1 MALYLGKNKIASGAN
16 SNVDIYSTTEV
27 KTNKIWKNGKPIY
40 RKLIETTIIQKDT
53 AHNIPNIDEIT
64 DCSTSLKQP
73 SGMYSKQDSSV
84 TFADESIYVIYAQ
97 VNGNFTITLEYT
109 KTTD

>member
-1 MALYLGKNKIASGAN
+1 MALYLGRNKISSGAN
-16 SNVDIYSTTEV
+16 SNVDVYSTTEV
-27 KTNKIWKNGKPIY
+27 KTNKVWRNGKPIY
-40 RKLIETTIIQKDT
+40 RRLIETTIIQKDT

-64 DCSTSLKQP
+64 DCSTMLKQA
-73 SGMYSKQDSSV
+73 SGMNSKQDGSV
-84 TFADESIYVIYAQ
+84 TFIDRSIYVIYAQ